1 MDNKKIIVLVVVVFL
16 ALVGYKI
23 ISSSIQENKEKAIL
37 EERAQLDQLAKE
49 PLNQCINEINNNAES
64 EIKRNRELAI
74 DISSPESQRDC
85 LNSDHGSNVNNLI
98 VSGKMTLQEYCKPP
112 SFQELQIEADQI
124 LAKAKIDREEC
135 YKRYK

>member
-1 MDNKKIIVLVVVVFL
+1 MDHKKIIVLVVVIFL

-49 PLNQCINEINNNAES
+49 PLNQCIDEINNNAES

-74 DISSPESQRDC
+74 SISSPESQKECISSTGD
-85 LNSDHGSNVNNLI
+85 
-98 VSGKMTLQEYCKPP
+98 KEYCKPP
-112 SFQELQIEADQI
+112 SFQELQIEAEQI
-124 LAKAKIDREEC
+124 RAKAKIDREEC

>member
-1 MDNKKIIVLVVVVFL
+1 MDHKKIIGLVVVVFL

-49 PLNQCINEINNNAES
+49 PLNKCVDEINNNAEN
-64 EIKRNRELAI
+64 EIKRNRELAL
-74 DISSPESQRDC
+74 DIASPESQEEC
-85 LNSDHGSNVNNLI
+85 INF
-98 VSGKMTLQEYCKPP
+98 SGDKEYCKPP
-112 SFQELQIEADQI
+112 SFQELQIEAEQI
-124 LAKAKIDREEC
+124 RAKAKIDRDEC